1 MKLYLESKMVDRLA
15 ALLSHFSVTA
25 EVFHA
30 GALCGINQLDSGDR
44 GQLHLIRQGTVVV
57 HNGDG
62 SHLQIDRP
70 SLLLYPRALA
80 HRFDTDPVHGADF
93 ACAHLSFSGGAANPL
108 VRALPACI
116 CLPLEGLRQG
126 AVLVHALF
134 EEAFAQHCGRQAV
147 LNRLFEV
154 VLVHVIRELMEQGHA
169 KGGMLAGMADA
180 RLRLALVGIHKHPAK
195 PWSLESLAARAG
207 MSRSAFARSFHDTVG
222 CTPGQYLQ
230 DWRIALVQRGLRQG
244 RSLKQLAD
252 EVGYASEAAL
262 SRAFKAQVGHSP
274 RMWRKSSL

>member
-1 MKLYLESKMVDRLA
+1 MVDRLA

-44 GQLHLIRQGTVVV
+44 GQLHLIRQGAVVV

-116 CLPLEGLRQG
+116 CLPLE
-126 AVLVHALF
+126 A
-134 EEAFAQHCGRQAV
+134 
-147 LNRLFEV
+147 
-154 VLVHVIRELMEQGHA
+154 
-169 KGGMLAGMADA
+169 
-180 RLRLALVGIHKHPAK
+180 
-195 PWSLESLAARAG
+195 
-207 MSRSAFARSFHDTVG
+207 
-222 CTPGQYLQ
+222 
-230 DWRIALVQRGLRQG
+230 
-244 RSLKQLAD
+244 
-252 EVGYASEAAL
+252 
-262 SRAFKAQVGHSP
+262 
-274 RMWRKSSL
+274 